1 MSKDMMTQAINKVT
15 IVGKLLDATFAKGNT
30 KDGKP
35 YERANITVRV
45 TQKNGNRTETSD
57 IPASAFATQFTSKGA
72 PNPAYES
79 LQRLKDLKTAQNVG
93 IDNADYIRLAGNA
106 VGNLRE
112 NAFVSKSGQLVTGW
126 QINFSFFNTGK
137 AEETATFWNELFIMD
152 MKEEVDRE
160 GDTTGRLI
168 IKGGIV
174 QYGGNLDVMEFVVE
188 EPSCVNFLTNNLEV
202 NQTMILGGRIRY
214 TTVEEVS
221 ASSGSWGEEVAASN
235 TKTVRELVISGGDEG
250 PKDEEFSY
258 DPVEVKKAFNVR
270 KAKMDQMML
279 NAKNKGTIPPVE
291 KKPSLGSWE

>member
-1 MSKDMMTQAINKVT
+1 MKDINIQAINKVT

-45 TQKNGNRTETSD
+45 TQQFGNRTETSD

-79 LQRLKDLKTAQNVG
+79 LQRLKELKTAQNVG

-106 VGNLRE
+106 TGNLRE
-112 NAFVSKSGQLVTGW
+112 NAFVSKGGQLISGW

-152 MKEEVDRE
+152 MREETDRE

-168 IKGGIV
+168 IKGAIV
-174 QYGGNLDVMEFVVE
+174 QYGGALDIMEFVVE
-188 EPSCVNFLTNNLEV
+188 DPSCVNFLSHNLEI

-214 TTVEEVS
+214 TSVEEVS
-221 ASSGSWGEEVAASN
+221 ASSGSWGEEVAAAT
-235 TKTVRELVISGGDEG
+235 TKMVRELVISGGDEG
-250 PKDEEFSY
+250 PKDEDFAY
-258 DPVEVKKAFNVR
+258 DPVEIKKAFNVR
-270 KAKMDQMML
+270 KAKMDQLML
-279 NAKNKGTIPPVE
+279 NAKNKSTTPPAE
-291 KKPSLGSWE
+291 KKPSLGSWD